1 VRALSSRIPL
11 RVDAAPSF
19 GVGKYTSAWDMA
31 SLWRAIWLA
40 SGGKGPLRSSRPG
53 FTPADARY
61 LLWLTAH
68 VRDQPKLDSTLRS
81 ERGVEV
87 LHKAGWINA
96 ARHDTGL
103 VFWQGGVFVAAVM
116 TYRPYGVS
124 HSSDRLAGRV
134 AALTLARFRRTE
146 G

>member
-1 VRALSSRIPL
+1 L
-11 RVDAAPSF
+11 
-19 GVGKYTSAWDMA
+19 
-31 SLWRAIWLA
+31 
-40 SGGKGPLRSSRPG
+40 RPG

-68 VRDQPKLDSTLRS
+68 VRDQPKLDSTTRS

-116 TYRPYGVS
+116 TYRPDGVS